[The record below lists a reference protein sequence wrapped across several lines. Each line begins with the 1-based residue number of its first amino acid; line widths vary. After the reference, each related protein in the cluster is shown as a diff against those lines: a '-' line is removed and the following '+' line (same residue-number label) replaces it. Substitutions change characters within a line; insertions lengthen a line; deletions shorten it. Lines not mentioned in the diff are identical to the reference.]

1 MAAEPERADSGD
13 APVTFVLFCLLVG
26 QPAVVFALAVAS
38 PTPLVFAVIGG
49 GTLALAA
56 TATRGFRTRG
66 YSADRLVDFVL
77 VVAATQIVVALV
89 FGLFLSLLD
98 SGGVTQAALR
108 PAAVVLG
115 YPVAYY
121 VVYRRA
127 PLSLPDLGFG
137 SD

>member
-1 MAAEPERADSGD
+1 MVAEPGRGDSD
-13 APVTFVLFCLLVG
+13 DTPVTFVLFCLLVG

-77 VVAATQIVVALV
+77 VVAATQIVVAL
-89 FGLFLSLLD
+89 GLGLALTALD
-98 SGGVTQAALR
+98 GGVTQAMLR
-108 PAAVVLG
+108 PAIVVLG
-115 YPVAYY
+115 YPVGYY

-127 PLSLPDLGFG
+127 PLSIPDLGFR